1 MLERGRPAVVRR
13 SLGSKLQKMVY
24 ADEAEA
30 GRSTRIV
37 HVSENE
43 KNSFSLKDDQVLE
56 LARAA
61 VAIEKH
67 YGRPMDIEWAKDG
80 SDGRLYVLQ
89 ARPETVKSRK
99 REVEERFAL
108 KGSSRVVVRGRA
120 IGHKIGSG
128 RVRLTPDPSEM
139 ARVKKGDVLV
149 TDMTDPNWEPVM
161 KLAAAIVTNRGG
173 RTCHAAIIARELGI
187 PAVVGCGDATV
198 RLKDGEACT
207 VSCAEGDTGNIYRG
221 MLEFEVTS
229 RDYGEMP
236 DCPVKIT
243 MNIGN
248 PQLAF
253 DFQALPNAGVGLARL
268 EFVINNMIGVHPKA
282 VLDFQSLPGEL
293 KGEVERAAR
302 GYANPRA
309 FFVEKLT
316 EGVAT
321 IAAAFWP

>member
-99 REVEERFAL
+99 REVEERYAL
-108 KGSSRVVVRGRA
+108 KGRSKVLVTGRA

-128 RVRLTPDPSEM
+128 TVRSVPDASQM
-139 ARVKKGDVLV
+139 SRVKQGDVLV
-149 TDMTDPNWEPVM
+149 TDITDPNWEPAM
-161 KLAAAIVTNRGG
+161 KLA
-173 RTCHAAIIARELGI
+173 
-187 PAVVGCGDATV
+187 
-198 RLKDGEACT
+198 
-207 VSCAEGDTGNIYRG
+207 
-221 MLEFEVTS
+221 
-229 RDYGEMP
+229 
-236 DCPVKIT
+236 
-243 MNIGN
+243 
-248 PQLAF
+248 
-253 DFQALPNAGVGLARL
+253 
-268 EFVINNMIGVHPKA
+268 
-282 VLDFQSLPGEL
+282 
-293 KGEVERAAR
+293 
-302 GYANPRA
+302 
-309 FFVEKLT
+309 
-316 EGVAT
+316 
-321 IAAAFWP
+321 